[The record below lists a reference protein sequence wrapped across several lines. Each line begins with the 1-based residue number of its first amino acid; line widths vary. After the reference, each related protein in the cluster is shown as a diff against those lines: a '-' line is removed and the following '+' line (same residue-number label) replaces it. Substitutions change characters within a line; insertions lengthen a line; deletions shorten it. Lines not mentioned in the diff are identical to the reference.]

1 MHVHGAGVRLR
12 NLLKSAA
19 PSPRRTRG
27 GERLGRVNEVG
38 IDFPLLSLA
47 ETKTVEC
54 IGPLAADQDVRAGQQ
69 VDEALLT
76 VGTLDVGQNSFLAPA
91 DAQPD
96 RSNPVAAGR
105 MDRDDIRALLG

>member
-1 MHVHGAGVRLR
+1 MHVHGAGDRLR

-38 IDFPLLSLA
+38 IDFPLLGLA

-54 IGPLAADQDVRAGQQ
+54 IRSLAADQGVRAGQQ
-69 VDEALLT
+69 VDEALLA
-76 VGTLDVGQNSFLAPA
+76 VGTLDVGQYGFLAPA
-91 DAQPD
+91 CAQRD
-96 RSNPVAAGR
+96 RRNPVAEGSTS
-105 MDRDDIRALLG
+105 

>member
-1 MHVHGAGVRLR
+1 MQVDGASDRLR

-38 IDFPLLSLA
+38 IDFPQLGLA
-47 ETKTVEC
+47 ETKTIEC
-54 IGPLAADQDVRAGQQ
+54 TGPLAADQDVRAGQQ

-76 VGTLDVGQNSFLAPA
+76 VGTLDVGEDGFLAPA
-91 DAQPD
+91 DAQID
-96 RSNPVAAGR
+96 RGNPVAQG
-105 MDRDDIRALLG
+105 